1 MSSKEFK
8 DRIQKQEKLA
18 NQREA
23 SRADILQ
30 KRDNQVDFILSQ
42 VDETI
47 KNDPRY
53 QELILTVFDSKLM
66 EAMVEYSRLS
76 KLKTKTYVYKRN
88 WRGKAVLQGEEE
100 VEIYSSVNIFCQS
113 SYKRTS
119 LKTPPSNIFSQDLVK
134 SWYFEELSQTGQ
146 DILETNQLQQLIEHL
161 VERWTRYVQFI
172 IEIGHPEH
180 DNDGGIVYL
189 YSNFVFFWRASDVD
203 KLLRS
208 ARQQKYEV
216 GNPSLIELPSPKRVG
231 LVIYPVGS
239 NGCLSSFSED
249 ERSEDGFRSL
259 DQLLDHIAFL
269 FMINSKK

>member
-216 GNPSLIELPSPKRVG
+216 GNPSLIELPSP
-231 LVIYPVGS
+231 
-239 NGCLSSFSED
+239 
-249 ERSEDGFRSL
+249 
-259 DQLLDHIAFL
+259 DH
-269 FMINSKK
+269 S